1 MTVSEI
7 LYRETCPVR
16 TTENNILTERPTE
29 GLVTSDNCVSFASIV
44 MVLPLLACYV
54 CSPPFHFMGEG
65 GGALTSSRHE
75 GAEFFEQV
83 VDASHLNMPLVL
95 FTEGYCDE
103 SYNRVR
109 RNKRHVTIHPCYLI
123 ISPTELKH
131 PIAYPL
137 LTHGMVYSPLKQGG
151 RDLKLYPAHGEGTR

>member
-16 TTENNILTERPTE
+16 TTENNILTERPAE

-44 MVLPLLACYV
+44 MVLLHSILW
-54 CSPPFHFMGEG
+54 GRG

-75 GAEFFEQV
+75 GAEFVEQV